1 MANTPSAQTV
11 KLLSP
16 FNGEVIQFE
25 DIPGQV
31 PTLATMLAAKYVR
44 VDDEPVKK
52 SKLQKETRDGASETA
67 QQEREPG
74 RD

>member
-16 FNGEVIQFE
+16 FNGEVITFTFA
-25 DIPGQV
+25 PGQV
-31 PTLATMLAAKYVR
+31 PTLETMLDAKYVR
-44 VDDEPVKK
+44 VEDEPVKK
-52 SKLQKETRDGASETA
+52 FKSQKETRDGTSETA
-67 QQEREPG
+67 QQERESG